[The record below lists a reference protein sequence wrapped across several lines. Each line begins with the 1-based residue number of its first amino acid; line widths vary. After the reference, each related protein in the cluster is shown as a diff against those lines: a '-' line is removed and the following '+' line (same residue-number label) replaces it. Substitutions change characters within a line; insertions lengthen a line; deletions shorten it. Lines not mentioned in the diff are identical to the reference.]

1 MLDALAPHSNI
12 LRVGYP
18 AQWVFR
24 GCDFGGLG
32 KFGPRV
38 VAAAGR
44 RNCDLGRHAGV
55 GVQAGSGSALP
66 ASNVQNQ
73 SLSSI
78 AVAPVAPMP
87 SHRLTGSAVF
97 CALDTARR
105 LIASFQTASAMARI
119 AAHRSAPPSS
129 PVGGG
134 GPLSVRARRPHGGR
148 AGQTRIFKK
157 TGLSAPSITGCG
169 CTGFQRARKL
179 RPSDVGS
186 GVAMPYAYAKQRCGP
201 REGANYGIGGVRG
214 RKGALGSY
222 DLGRAATLGGGLG

>member
-134 GPLSVRARRPHGGR
+134 GPLSVRARVPMGVAQDRPGFSKKPAFRPPRSLDADAPAFRGRGNFDRQTWGPGWRCLTHTRNSAVGRVKVPIMESEGSGG
-148 AGQTRIFKK
+148 AKA
-157 TGLSAPSITGCG
+157 LSARTILAG
-169 CTGFQRARKL
+169 L
-179 RPSDVGS
+179 R
-186 GVAMPYAYAKQRCGP
+186 R
-201 REGANYGIGGVRG
+201 
-214 RKGALGSY
+214 
-222 DLGRAATLGGGLG
+222 